1 MFGSRFLRRLSLW
14 IIFLIIA
21 PAELNLAIP
30 QARAAVPNLSV
41 NIPINFVLPNFQS
54 GVSAEYLLS
63 GYSVEGESTK
73 DYLVGVSLNGGSS
86 GDYLKFTSSSGLT
99 LSYGFAAG
107 TFDSFTEVT
116 FTGNIGAINS
126 ALTTNFKYYSN
137 SGTWPVSAPNIK
149 ITITENIPGIA
160 YYAKD
165 DHFYKVGHFMST
177 AGSSPSESQ
186 RNFVYCSDVADTGYE
201 SAYAPIET
209 LTVEPKGDS
218 SCTWSEANRLAK
230 NSTLKGRPGYLANIT
245 SAEENAF
252 LQNKLQGAL
261 NVWMGGTDGAHNGNS
276 ETTVAT
282 SLTSTPFDY
291 MSDETLT
298 AYSGGTEG
306 LWHFYDGPEAGQ
318 IFWRYTGVY
327 SCGGYNQGNVNT
339 QSRWIDFQSRC
350 ELAGYNIQGGV
361 ESENYQ
367 MRSFSNWATYEPNN
381 SSSNGFGEDNL
392 VFNWNS
398 FNGEWNDL
406 LGDEPTVAFYG
417 YLIEYGDSI
426 PFNGVSKAT
435 SNLFKELTISFDAN
449 GGSGSMNALTTR
461 GESNTVLSANTF
473 TRTNYNF
480 DGWSDTPGGP
490 AAYADSDVVLFSANK
505 TLYARWISTLP
516 PSGGNAVAQP
526 TASLPGITWNPYPL
540 KAGEPVSEKHLNA
553 KFSVPG
559 KVSYSIPLGT
569 KLSEGIFTVKIT
581 FIPDD
586 TNKYLILEKT
596 ETLEVLPTDE
606 ISTITEGAG
615 SQDPKSINTKNLPLL
630 GKIYFNNN
638 EFFLDSADRKTLK
651 NIALMAKASNYKS
664 ILIFGNTDI
673 KKGVDNTWLSRERT
687 KAVSAYLKQFSLNV
701 SWTRAWFGPTRP
713 VVKGKDKASL
723 ALNRRV
729 EIYLLR

>member
-1 MFGSRFLRRLSLW
+1 MVEDRFLRRFSIW
-14 IIFLIIA
+14 AILIIVTPVA
-21 PAELNLAIP
+21 FNFALS
-30 QARAAVPNLSV
+30 QARAVVPNLSV
-41 NIPINFVLPNFQS
+41 NIPNNFVLPNFQS
-54 GVSAEYLLS
+54 GVSGEYLLS
-63 GYSVEGESTK
+63 GYSVDGDSTK

-99 LSYGFAAG
+99 LSYGFDAG
-107 TFDSFTEVT
+107 AFGSFTAVT
-116 FTGNIGAINS
+116 FTGSISSINS
-126 ALTTNFKYYSN
+126 TLTSNFKYYSN
-137 SGTWPVSAPNIK
+137 SGAWPVSAPNIK
-149 ITITENIPGIA
+149 VTITENIPGIA
-160 YYAKD
+160 YYSKD

-177 AGSSPSESQ
+177 PGSNPSDSQ

-201 SAYAPIET
+201 TAYAPIET
-209 LTVEPKGDS
+209 LAAEPKGDS

-230 NSTLKGRPGYLANIT
+230 NSSLKGRPGYLANIT

-252 LQNKLQGAL
+252 LQNNLQGAL
-261 NVWMGGTDGAHNGNS
+261 NVWMGGTDGAYDGNS
-276 ETTVAT
+276 ETTAAA

-291 MSDETLT
+291 MSNETVT

-350 ELAGYNIQGGV
+350 ELAGYNIQGGD

-367 MRSFSNWATYEPNN
+367 MRSFSNWASYEPNN
-381 SSSNGFGEDNL
+381 SSSTGMGEDNL

-417 YLIEYGDSI
+417 YLIEYGDST
-426 PFNGVSKAT
+426 PFTGVSRAT
-435 SNLFKELTISFDAN
+435 SNLFKELTILLDAN

-461 GESNTVLSANTF
+461 SESNTALVGNTF

-480 DGWSDTPGGP
+480 IGWSDTPGGP
-490 AAYADSDVVLFSANK
+490 VNYADSATVLFSADK
-505 TLYARWISTLP
+505 TLYARWNSSLP
-516 PSGGNAVAQP
+516 PSGGNTEAQP
-526 TASLPGITWNPYPL
+526 VTSLPGITWNPYPL
-540 KAGEPVSEKHLNA
+540 KSGEPVTEKHLNA

-569 KLSEGIFTVKIT
+569 KLSAGIVTVKIT
-581 FIPDD
+581 FVPDD
-586 TNKYLILEKT
+586 TNKYLILETT
-596 ETLEVLPTDE
+596 ETLEVLPIDE
-606 ISTITEGAG
+606 ISTIFEGTG
-615 SQDPKSINTKNLPLL
+615 TQDPKSINTKNIPLL

-687 KAVSAYLKQFSLNV
+687 KAVTAYLKQFSLNV
-701 SWTRAWFGPTRP
+701 SWTKAWFGPTRP